1 MIGISYYMEKCKG
14 NNKKLFYRIIALFFE
29 NKRDKKMIL
38 LCPAWQKV
46 LNSSGPYP
54 LQKFH

>member
-1 MIGISYYMEKCKG
+1 MEKCKG

-46 LNSSGPYP
+46 LNSLGPCP
-54 LQKFH
+54 LLKFH